1 MKLLAD
7 KEIATF
13 WEEFGTGR
21 TMVLSTALRD
31 EVTSRMM
38 SVVAIGGRLFF
49 QTDCSSRKYPQ
60 LIGNPKVAL
69 CTDNIQIEGLARE
82 EGTPAQNEAFTVAY
96 RMCFPGSSDSY
107 SALADERVFSVTPV
121 RIERWKYLAGK
132 PYLEVLNL
140 SDGNYQLDACQ
151 CCEK

>member
-1 MKLLAD
+1 MKPMAD
-7 KEIATF
+7 KEIAAF
-13 WEEFGTGR
+13 WEEFGAGR
-21 TMVLSTALRD
+21 TMVLSTALHD

-69 CTDNIQIEGLARE
+69 CTDNIQIEGLAFE
-82 EGTPAQNEAFTVAY
+82 EGTPAQNEAFTATY
-96 RMCFPGSSDSY
+96 RACFPGSFDSY
-107 SALADERVFSVTPV
+107 SALADERIFSVTPM

-132 PYLEVLNL
+132 PYLEVMDLTN
-140 SDGNYQLDACQ
+140 GNYRLDACQ
-151 CCEK
+151 CL